1 MNLSIEQS
9 EINEM
14 TGKLEKLSALV
25 DLFNDGLADKEMFL
39 SELSRFE
46 SIDWTKENMF
56 NQLLA
61 YNALGAA
68 YGNLKSKTLI
78 TQRLITIAS
87 TSIRR

>member
-9 EINEM
+9 EINGMIEQ
-14 TGKLEKLSALV
+14 LEKFSALV
-25 DLFNDGLADKEMFL
+25 DLYNDGMADKDLFL

-68 YGNLKSKTLI
+68 HGNLKSKSLDYFI
-78 TQRLITIAS
+78 HQVIS
-87 TSIRR
+87 WG